1 MISSWEDK
9 ITSNPGKVTVLSN
22 LTNSVIEEN
31 LNNNIV
37 IMHTTHIKKDNLNS
51 IVLLLDF
58 KGSNQHILSL
68 LFFASSYLYFVLIE
82 I

>member
-1 MISSWEDK
+1 
-9 ITSNPGKVTVLSN
+9 
-22 LTNSVIEEN
+22 
-31 LNNNIV
+31 
-37 IMHTTHIKKDNLNS
+37 MHTTHIKKDNLNS